1 MNNSAFMFLMREFLG
16 RVVRSLADGVS
27 DVLQMANPAQQ
38 LLPFPTGSSD
48 ERKTI
53 PFASQQPSNQL
64 PGK

>member
-1 MNNSAFMFLMREFLG
+1 M
-16 RVVRSLADGVS
+16 DGVS

-64 PGK
+64 PGKLPTCLVVSA